1 MVAAKKNLKNDDD
14 FTYAELVEYED
25 LAGEPLDA
33 LNDSD
38 RPRLKKIAY
47 LGWIRAKRTQKGI
60 SFQDYIENTDA
71 TRIMA
76 DAFGEQSEEKKRRDE
91 LLDARAQKKARFCLY
106 TGVQPSEFEN
116 LTLREQSAFVEAAE
130 EKYKPPKKGK

>member
-76 DAFGEQSEEKKRRDE
+76 DAFGEQSEEKK
-91 LLDARAQKKARFCLY
+91 
-106 TGVQPSEFEN
+106 
-116 LTLREQSAFVEAAE
+116 E
-130 EKYKPPKKGK
+130 ETNS